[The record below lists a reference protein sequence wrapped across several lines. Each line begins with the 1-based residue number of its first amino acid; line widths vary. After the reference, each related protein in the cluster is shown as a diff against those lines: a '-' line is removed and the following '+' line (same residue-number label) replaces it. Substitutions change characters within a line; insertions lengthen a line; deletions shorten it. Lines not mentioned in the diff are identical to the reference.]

1 MSAALPVPRSTAPLL
16 VVAGVLGAIAF
27 TWPFV
32 LTTTVAA
39 PDTTLLTA
47 ALAGLVVVVVLAELT
62 SGGMDTRTIAVLG
75 VLSAAGAAL
84 RPLGTGI
91 AGFEPVFFLL
101 VLAGRAFGPGF
112 GLALGAT
119 MLAASALVTG
129 GVGPWLP
136 YQMLGAA
143 VVGAGAG
150 LLPRCRGRIE
160 LALLSTYAFVAGL
173 VYGLLLN
180 LSFWPFALTGPMAIA
195 FVPGDPVADNL
206 RRFVAFTAATSLGFD
221 VPRGLVTALLVA
233 LTGRRLLRSLRRAAR
248 RVVIV
253 PTLAT
258 GEGATAPG
266 STTRVSAQR
275 RATAPTTPA

>member
-1 MSAALPVPRSTAPLL
+1 MSRAARPRAVPLARSSTPVLA
-16 VVAGVLGAIAF
+16 AAAVLGALAF
-27 TWPFV
+27 LWP
-32 LTTTVAA
+32 LLLASPASA
-39 PDTTLLTA
+39 PDTTLLLA
-47 ALAGLVVVVVLAELT
+47 ALLSVALAVVLAEVT
-62 SGGMDTRTIAVLG
+62 AGGMDARAVAVLG

-112 GLALGAT
+112 GLVLGAT
-119 MLAASALVTG
+119 TLAASALVTG

-143 VVGAGAG
+143 AVGAGAG
-150 LLPRCRGRIE
+150 LLPRWQGRAE
-160 LALLSTYAFVAGL
+160 LALLAGYALVAGL
-173 VYGLLLN
+173 GYGLLLN
-180 LSFWPFALTGPMAIA
+180 LSFWPFAVTGPMALA

-206 RRFVAFTAATSLGFD
+206 RRFLVFTAATSLGFD
-221 VPRGLVTALLVA
+221 VPRGVVTALLVA

-253 PTLAT
+253 PTVPQ
-258 GEGATAPG
+258 E
-266 STTRVSAQR
+266 V
-275 RATAPTTPA
+275 TPVA